1 MSSKKFLA
9 MSTLQSEAQI
19 SVASNSQSPF
29 EKFIDKNIKLFYN
42 TNIHQKSFSSATEF
56 GQNNRKLLTIFTVR
70 LIYILAPYCVA
81 AVGGLNMY
89 KFSNCL

>member
-9 MSTLQSEAQI
+9 MSTLRSEAQI
-19 SVASNSQSPF
+19 SVVSTSQNPF
-29 EKFIDKNIKLFYN
+29 GKFIDKNMKLIYN
-42 TNIHQKSFSSATEF
+42 INIHQKSNLSDSKYWL
-56 GQNNRKLLTIFTVR
+56 NNRRLLTIFTVR
-70 LIYILAPYCVA
+70 FIYIYAPYCLS

>member
-9 MSTLQSEAQI
+9 MSTLHSEAQI
-19 SVASNSQSPF
+19 SVASTSQSLF
-29 EKFIDKNIKLFYN
+29 EKFIDKNMKVFYN
-42 TNIHQKSFSSATEF
+42 TNIHQKSFSPTTEF

-70 LIYILAPYCVA
+70 FIYIYAPYCVV

-89 KFSNCL
+89 KFSNYL